1 MLTPSVLN
9 IFQAALKRIPLCFV
23 VVLICG
29 GAVVHALTLSTIRD
43 QIRRNVRDTASAS
56 ARQRYS
62 DAILLE
68 FINEAQREV
77 VNLTWLTEATTTYG
91 LTTGT
96 TFYDLPS
103 DFLAVKLVEYED
115 TNSATIEL
123 KEKTYKRTFQDNPDW
138 DNSITDPLEYFILQD
153 DDTSLQVGYV
163 GIPSASSTG
172 TVTIRY
178 LNLPSDLAADGDLP
192 FDGKLHLIPYHYSIV
207 YHATARL
214 KLIESKVEEA
224 NAYVQLFNISV
235 GLAQDRLGQSPNL
248 FPKLRGFTT
257 NAR

>member
-1 MLTPSVLN
+1 MIT
-9 IFQAALKRIPLCFV
+9 
-23 VVLICG
+23 VLICR
-29 GAVVHALTLSTIRD
+29 GAVNSLTLSTIRD
-43 QIRRNVRDTASAS
+43 QIRRNIRDTASAS

-62 DAILLE
+62 NAILLE

-103 DFLAVKLVEYED
+103 DFLAVKLVQYED
-115 TNSATIEL
+115 TDSTTIEL
-123 KEKTYKRTFQDNPDW
+123 KEKSFKRTFQSNPDW
-138 DNSITDPLEYFILQD
+138 DDVTTDPNEYFILQD
-153 DDTSLQVGYV
+153 DNTSLQIGYS
-163 GIPSASSTG
+163 GIPAATSTG

-178 LNLPSDLAADGDLP
+178 INLPVDLAADADLP
-192 FDGKLHLIPYHYSIV
+192 FDGKLHLVPYHYSIV

-224 NAYVQLFNISV
+224 NAYLQLFSISV

-248 FPKLRGFTT
+248 FPKIRGFSTD
-257 NAR
+257 AR